1 MDWLSFF
8 ATGTE
13 LPTFVFR
20 VTHQAFR
27 PLHFHAPVSF
37 FPLSRCNKYA
47 YFTQNKTYSSGV
59 ELLCNTHNPWGTIY
73 VSAKKSDKL
82 QHTTFSEDVI
92 QKTFTASV
100 WRERALI
107 HILSYSFFATSC
119 HPFISI
125 NTTEYNFNCDV
136 FLFNVATYL
145 LYNPRQHVPVCK
157 YSTFDVGYC
166 QIRKKISCH
175 SIT

>member
-59 ELLCNTHNPWGTIY
+59 ELLCNMHKPWGTTY
-73 VSAKKSDKL
+73 VSAKKSHKL
-82 QHTTFSEDVI
+82 QHTTFSDDDI
-92 QKTFTASV
+92 KKTFTASV
-100 WRERALI
+100 WRERTLI
-107 HILSYSFFATSC
+107 HRTNTFK
-119 HPFISI
+119 FIFRHFMSSI
-125 NTTEYNFNCDV
+125 HINQY
-136 FLFNVATYL
+136 YL
-145 LYNPRQHVPVCK
+145 
-157 YSTFDVGYC
+157 
-166 QIRKKISCH
+166 I
-175 SIT
+175 